1 MNTFRRPMFRGGKV
15 DSRGTGITS
24 GLSYGG
30 RVGLQGGGMPPT
42 GSTFNINMGG
52 RTPIP
57 TGSNIF
63 RPPMVIN
70 TGRTYS
76 RPIGP
81 PRGGLSGGSLGSR
94 LLSRSMNLP
103 FVGKAMRPLF
113 GGLGGGA
120 TLATGGAGLFGLGA
134 LGGIGIG
141 QLADFYARGSSTPE
155 GYARLKEMGGP
166 NFNFD
171 ETNID
176 VGEVFKYIDE
186 GNQMG
191 EKYGFFPRGG
201 KAKRL
206 EEMGLTGTYDP
217 DSGERLENPLGDKKE
232 EKALTPEQLRILEL
246 EKLIEGMTKVD
257 PKVKDTDTEESV
269 EIDKEKF
276 AKILGKDKARGQD
289 ISDMLLSFSSKALA
303 PDATVKSAFAEFAA
317 DEVKR
322 PSRARKIDDS
332 AAALAINKYIK
343 GEISK
348 QEADTLIKRLEL
360 QSKLT
365 ADRTAKTAAEYIQA
379 SDAAT
384 FSGRVKEGLNSAYSR
399 QGIVPSF
406 KEVTSKEMDDPE
418 KFKFGPEDVGII
430 FIETDTKKA
439 YSFDEA
445 GNEILIYQ
453 G

>member
-63 RPPMVIN
+63 RPPAVIQPTP
-70 TGRTYS
+70 TG
-76 RPIGP
+76 
-81 PRGGLSGGSLGSR
+81 GGIMSR
-94 LLSRSMNLP
+94 LRNIPYLGRLIPAAGGTTAAAAP
-103 FVGKAMRPLF
+103 FIAGA
-113 GGLGGGA
+113 GGGI
-120 TLATGGAGLFGLGA
+120 TLGM
-134 LGGIGIG
+134 
-141 QLADFYARGSSTPE
+141 LADFYARGSSTPE

-206 EEMGLTGTYDP
+206 EELGLSGTYDP
-217 DSGERLENPLGDKKE
+217 KSGKRLENPLGDKKE
-232 EKALTPEQLRILEL
+232 EKALTADQLKILEL
-246 EKLIEGMTKVD
+246 QKLIEGMTKVD
-257 PKVKDTDTEESV
+257 PKAKDTDTEESV

-303 PDATVKSAFAEFAA
+303 PEATVKSAFAEFAA

-360 QSKLT
+360 QAKFA

-445 GNEILIYQ
+445 GNEILIYSA
-453 G
+453 